1 MYAGRGNDM
10 LLANYGD
17 APDVLHGEKGFDTC
31 VVDRR
36 MESGY
41 GSCDR
46 ALVRAP
52 CLSTPQVFPWGRGV
66 EASPLYSPKRPE
78 EVF

>member
-1 MYAGRGNDM
+1 M

-41 GSCDR
+41 GSGDR

-52 CLSTPQVFPWGRGV
+52 CLSTPQVFPWGSQVFPWGRGV
-66 EASPLYSPKRPE
+66 EASPLDSPKRSE